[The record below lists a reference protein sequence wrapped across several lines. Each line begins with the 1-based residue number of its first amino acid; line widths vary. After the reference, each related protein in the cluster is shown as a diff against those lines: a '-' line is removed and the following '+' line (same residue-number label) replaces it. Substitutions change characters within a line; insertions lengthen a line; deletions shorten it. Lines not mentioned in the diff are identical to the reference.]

1 MQGKLKIAQKSDF
14 SVKKKSTELE
24 TFRSNSC
31 ILKSCMFYSLEIFES
46 LSVLEFKI
54 FFCNT
59 GISFQPIIKK
69 ANEASCNAIGI
80 LARIVNK
87 VMLFQKFIGFTF
99 NLNFLMQHN
108 TFHTDIL
115 PFSICR
121 EIRAWVGGRWLN
133 SLSRNSPIYSILWPC
148 LWN

>member
-1 MQGKLKIAQKSDF
+1 MMQRKLKIAQKSDF
-14 SVKKKSTELE
+14 SVKKNPLNLK
-24 TFRSNSC
+24 RSDPTAVFLSHVC
-31 ILKSCMFYSLEIFES
+31 YSLEIFES

-121 EIRAWVGGRWLN
+121 EIRAWVGGR
-133 SLSRNSPIYSILWPC
+133 
-148 LWN
+148 